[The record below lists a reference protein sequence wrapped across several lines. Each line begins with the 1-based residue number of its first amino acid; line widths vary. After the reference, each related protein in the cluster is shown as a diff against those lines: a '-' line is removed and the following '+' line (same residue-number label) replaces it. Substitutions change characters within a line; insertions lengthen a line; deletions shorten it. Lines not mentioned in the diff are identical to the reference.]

1 MTSVKNLSKNK
12 MDEIIISEKIDLKN
26 AYKLLNSNLIDDEH
40 KCKLKKY
47 LSFSDGGKVKV
58 KYIKNDIG
66 RLTIKVFNKKKV
78 EDINEDSCIVQSF
91 MKRIIK
97 GAICNKYY
105 KDIDINNAHPVFIL
119 DLFNKMNYDTE
130 YLNLYVKNRDLYF
143 KLFADLNVSRDATK
157 ELLLKVMYGGG
168 FNLWCKEYNCSKENI
183 PKIFFD
189 LKNEIEKNTEKLLT
203 LNQYE
208 IYKDFAIEKKGKTYY
223 NINGTALSYIAQT
236 IECNILLLMK
246 EFFENNDFIV
256 GALIH
261 DGLHIE
267 KHKSLNQSILDKC
280 CKFVYEKTNIIIKL
294 SFKDFYIDE
303 KLDKTIIVEDQKE
316 AADYISDELK
326 NDLIM
331 CNEIFF
337 IKDKGIWSMNPKSVK
352 RLLQDKIPIYNLLMP
367 VMNGFIPCNRNTKTI
382 NDILQLIRG
391 KEDNNFL
398 NNLFNS
404 NLKKICFKDGYY
416 DFTKGEYIKGFDDII
431 TMKKIHR
438 GFPIKNEEY
447 IKKVKDEILNPIFDD
462 NEEFRDYFLYY
473 TARGLAGHIEDK
485 AWGVGQ
491 GSRNS
496 GKGVIGELLNNSF
509 GGYVSTT
516 NSENFTMKSGNIR
529 DEAKCLSWLIDFMDV
544 RLMIT
549 NEITLD
555 AKGSIVINGNIIKKL
570 SSGGDEIEARKNF
583 QDEIRF
589 KVQVRPLL
597 FCNDLP
603 EIEPKDALET
613 LTKFEF
619 PCQFLNDINKQN
631 PLAKIRLS
639 DNKIKDKCKDQNYID
654 AFTHIIIDA
663 YNKDIKPLP
672 QCIKDST
679 DIATTD
685 DNDDTEQ
692 ILNIFQFTN
701 NENDCIK
708 CNDLYKIVNLKYN
721 IAASKQKIFKIL
733 QTKNVVK
740 KNHSK
745 NRVKTFFYLRFN
757 DNKDSVWLEYHNK

>member
-1 MTSVKNLSKNK
+1 MGSQKNISKLQ
-12 MDEIIISEKIDLKN
+12 MGEIIISEKFDLKN
-26 AYKLLNSNLIDDEH
+26 AYILLNSDLIDDEH
-40 KCKLKKY
+40 KGKLKKY
-47 LSFSDGGKVKV
+47 IKYSEGGKVKV

-66 RLTIKVFNKKKV
+66 RLGIKVFNKKKV
-78 EDINEDSCIVQSF
+78 EDLDEDTCTVQSF

-97 GAICNKYY
+97 GAICDKFY

-119 DLFNKMNYDTE
+119 DLFNKMNYDTK
-130 YLNLYVKNRDLYF
+130 YLNIYVQDRDLYF
-143 KLFADLNVSRDATK
+143 DLFAKLNISRDATK
-157 ELLLKVMYGGG
+157 QLLLKVMYGGG
-168 FNLWCKEYNCSKENI
+168 FNLWCKEFNCNQDNI
-183 PKIFFD
+183 PKIFFN
-189 LKNEIEKNTEKLLT
+189 LKNEIEKNTEQLLK

-208 IYKDFAIEKKGKTYY
+208 KYKEYAIEKKGKTYY
-223 NINGTALSYIAQT
+223 NINGTSLSYIAQT

-267 KHKSLNQSILDKC
+267 KHKSLNKSILENC
-280 CKFVYEKTNIIIKL
+280 CKFIYDKTNININL
-294 SFKDFYIDE
+294 SFKDFYVDE
-303 KLDKTIIVEDQKE
+303 RLNNTVIVGDQKE
-316 AADYISDELK
+316 AADYISSELY
-326 NDLIM
+326 NDLII

-337 IKDKGIWSMNPKSVK
+337 IKDKGIWSMNPKSIK
-352 RLLQDKIPIYNLLMP
+352 RLLQDKIPIYNLLLPIMG
-367 VMNGFIPCNRNTKTI
+367 GFIPCNRNTKSI

-391 KEDNNFL
+391 QEDNNFL
-398 NNLFNS
+398 DNLFNS
-404 NLKKICFKDGYY
+404 NLKKICFDDGFY
-416 DFTKGEYIKGFDDII
+416 DFEKSEYIKGFDDII

-438 GFPIKNEEY
+438 GFPIKNDKY
-447 IKKVKDEILNPIFDD
+447 IEKVKTEILNPIFDD
-462 NEEFRDYFLYY
+462 NIEFRDYFLYY
-473 TARGLAGHIEDK
+473 IARGLAGHIEDK

-496 GKGVIGELLNNSF
+496 GKGVIGDLVKNSF
-509 GGYVSTT
+509 GGYVLTT

-589 KVQVRPLL
+589 KVQARPLL

-631 PLAKIRLS
+631 PLAKIRLA
-639 DNKIKDKCKDQNYID
+639 DNTIKDKCKDQNYID
-654 AFTHIIIDA
+654 AFIHIILDS
-663 YNKDIKPLP
+663 YSKDIKPLP

-692 ILNIFQFTN
+692 ILNIFQFTD
-701 NENDCIK
+701 NENDFIK
-708 CNDLYKIVNLKYN
+708 CN
-721 IAASKQKIFKIL
+721 
-733 QTKNVVK
+733 
-740 KNHSK
+740 
-745 NRVKTFFYLRFN
+745 
-757 DNKDSVWLEYHNK
+757 